1 MNILCE
7 CALRINMLMGKTGSK
22 YQSTN
27 FYKQKNLT
35 SSKINRN
42 GSKLMPS
49 GQCGEAVHML

>member
-1 MNILCE
+1 
-7 CALRINMLMGKTGSK
+7 MLMGKTGSK